1 MKLAYKAY
9 DGLGKAV
16 AGIVDAGDAAG
27 AAEMLRRKGLFVA
40 EVKASIPTDGKKAR
54 VGRRRSSGGQRMK
67 DVAWFSRQLYVL
79 IASGTRL
86 ADALHALERQ
96 ARPGPWRQVMT
107 NLRTRVEEGA
117 SLSAAMEPHGTYFD
131 PIYRNLI
138 TAGESS
144 GHLVEMFDRLA
155 GLKQKQLKV
164 RNSVVGALVYPCM
177 LVTVGLSIF
186 VMLLLFVIPRFAG
199 LFKTMDVPLPSST
212 AMLLHASDAF
222 RGYWWLIL
230 LVAAGAVGAVLAGLR
245 TPKGKLLR
253 DTAILHVPYI
263 GGVVKSL
270 STARII
276 SLLGVLM
283 QARIPVL
290 ETLRHVRQSTGNSLY
305 QELVAKAEDS
315 VAKGEAMSAAFDNP
329 SLINPSV
336 YEAIRSGEGSGEID
350 RLLLNISAFLDE
362 ENEVTVRSL
371 TSIIEPLILIVM
383 GLLVG
388 LISICMFMPLFDLA
402 SMTQQGGGA
411 GK

>member
-9 DGLGKAV
+9 DGLGKSV
-16 AGIVDAGDAAG
+16 TGIVDAGDAAG
-27 AAEMLRRKGLFVA
+27 AAELLRRKGLFVA
-40 EVKASIPTDGKKAR
+40 EVKASIPTEEKRTRGR
-54 VGRRRSSGGQRMK
+54 RRRSSRGQRLK
-67 DVAWFSRQLYVL
+67 DVAWFSRQLHVL
-79 IASGTRL
+79 VSSGTQL

-107 NLRTRVEEGA
+107 SLRTRVEEGT
-117 SLSAAMEPHGTYFD
+117 SLAVAMEPHGTYFD

-155 GLKQKQLKV
+155 GLKQKQLKI

-177 LVTVGLSIF
+177 LMTVGLSIF
-186 VMLLLFVIPRFAG
+186 IMLLLFVIPRFAG

-212 AMLLHASDAF
+212 AVLLHVSDAF

-230 LVAAGAVGAVLAGLR
+230 LAVAGGVGTLVFCLR
-245 TPKGKLLR
+245 TPRGRSIR
-253 DTAILHVPYI
+253 DTAILRMPYL
-263 GGVVKSL
+263 GPVVKSL

-290 ETLRHVRQSTGNSLY
+290 ETLRHVRQSTGNSRY
-305 QELVAKAEDS
+305 QELISKAEDS
-315 VAKGEAMSAAFDNP
+315 VSKGEAMSAAFDDA

-336 YEAIRSGEGSGEID
+336 YEAIRSGESSGEID

-362 ENEVTVRSL
+362 ENEVIVRSL
-371 TSIIEPLILIVM
+371 TSIIEPLILVVM
-383 GLLVG
+383 GVLVG
-388 LISICMFMPLFDLA
+388 MISICMFMPLFDLA
-402 SMTQQGGGA
+402 SMTQQGGG
-411 GK
+411 

>member
-9 DGLGKAV
+9 DGLGKSV
-16 AGIVDAGDAAG
+16 TGIVDAGDAAG

-40 EVKASIPTDGKKAR
+40 EVKASIPTEGKKAH
-54 VGRRRSSGGQRMK
+54 GRKRRSSGGQRLK

-79 IASGTRL
+79 VSSGTQL

-96 ARPGPWRQVMT
+96 ARPGPWRQTMT
-107 NLRTRVEEGA
+107 SLRTRVEEGT
-117 SLSAAMEPHGTYFD
+117 SLAAAMESHGTYFD
-131 PIYRNLI
+131 PIYRNLV

-164 RNSVVGALVYPCM
+164 RNSVVGALAYPCM

-186 VMLLLFVIPRFAG
+186 IMLLLFVIPRFAG

-212 AMLLHASDAF
+212 ALLLHVSDAF

-230 LVAAGAVGAVLAGLR
+230 LAVAGGVGSLVACLR
-245 TPKGKLLR
+245 TPRGRSIR
-253 DTAILHVPYI
+253 DAAILRMPYI
-263 GGVVKSL
+263 GPVVKSL

-290 ETLRHVRQSTGNSLY
+290 EALRHVQQSTGNSRY
-305 QELVAKAEDS
+305 QELISRAEDS
-315 VAKGEAMSAAFDNP
+315 VSKGEAMSAAFDDA

-336 YEAIRSGEGSGEID
+336 YEAIRSGENSGEID
-350 RLLLNISAFLDE
+350 RLLLTISAFLDE
-362 ENEVTVRSL
+362 ENEVIVRSL

-383 GLLVG
+383 GVLVG
-388 LISICMFMPLFDLA
+388 LIAICMFMPLFDLA
-402 SMTQQGGGA
+402 SMTQQGGG
-411 GK
+411 

>member
-9 DGLGKAV
+9 DGLGKSV
-16 AGIVDAGDAAG
+16 TGIVDAGDAAG

-40 EVKASIPTDGKKAR
+40 EVKASIPTEEKKAHGR
-54 VGRRRSSGGQRMK
+54 RRRSSGGQRLK

-79 IASGTRL
+79 VSSGTQL

-107 NLRTRVEEGA
+107 SLRTRVEEGT
-117 SLSAAMEPHGTYFD
+117 SLAVAMEPHGAYFD
-131 PIYRNLI
+131 PIYRNLV

-177 LVTVGLSIF
+177 LMTVGLTIF
-186 VMLLLFVIPRFAG
+186 IMLLLFVIPRFAG

-212 AMLLHASDAF
+212 AMLLHVSDAF
-222 RGYWWLIL
+222 RGYWWLMVL
-230 LVAAGAVGAVLAGLR
+230 LVAGGIGSLVACLR
-245 TPKGKLLR
+245 TPRGRSIR
-253 DTAILHVPYI
+253 DAAILRMPYI
-263 GGVVKSL
+263 GSVVKSL

-290 ETLRHVRQSTGNSLY
+290 EALRHVRQSTGNSRY
-305 QELVAKAEDS
+305 QELISRAEES
-315 VAKGEAMSAAFDNP
+315 VSKGEAMSAAFDDA

-336 YEAIRSGEGSGEID
+336 YEAIRSGENSGQID
-350 RLLLNISAFLDE
+350 RLLLNISGFLDE
-362 ENEVTVRSL
+362 ENEVIVRSL

-383 GLLVG
+383 GVLVG
-388 LISICMFMPLFDLA
+388 MISICMFMPLFDLA
-402 SMTQQGGGA
+402 SMTQQGGG
-411 GK
+411 G

>member
-9 DGLGKAV
+9 DGVGKAV
-16 AGIVDAGDAAG
+16 TGIVDAGDLAG
-27 AAEMLRRKGLFVA
+27 ASEMLRRKGLFVA
-40 EVKASIPTDGKKAR
+40 EVKASIPTEGKKAHVR
-54 VGRRRSSGGQRMK
+54 RRRSSKGQRMK

-79 IASGTRL
+79 VSSGTQL

-107 NLRTRVEEGA
+107 SLRTRVEEGS
-117 SLSAAMEPHGTYFD
+117 SLAAAMEPHGAYFD

-155 GLKQKQLKV
+155 SLKQKQLKV
-164 RNSVVGALVYPCM
+164 RNSVVGALIYPCM
-177 LVTVGLSIF
+177 LTTVGLTIF
-186 VMLLLFVIPRFAG
+186 IMLLLFVIPRFAG
-199 LFKTMDVPLPSST
+199 LFKTMDVPLPAST
-212 AMLLHASDAF
+212 AILLHASGVF
-222 RGYWWLIL
+222 RGYWWLIA
-230 LVAAGAVGAVLAGLR
+230 LVVGGVVGSLVVSLR
-245 TPKGKLLR
+245 TPTGRLLR
-253 DTAILHVPYI
+253 DTMILRSPYI
-263 GGVVKSL
+263 GGIVKSL

-290 ETLRHVRQSTGNSLY
+290 EALRHVRQSTGNSRY
-305 QELVAKAEDS
+305 QDLISKAEDS
-315 VAKGEAMSAAFDNP
+315 VAKGEAMSAAFDDA
-329 SLINPSV
+329 SLISPSV
-336 YEAIRSGEGSGEID
+336 YEAIRSGEESGEID
-350 RLLLNISAFLDE
+350 RLLLNISGFLDE
-362 ENEVTVRSL
+362 ENEVIVRSL

-411 GK
+411 

>member
-9 DGLGKAV
+9 DGLGKSV
-16 AGIVDAGDAAG
+16 TGILDAGDAAG

-40 EVKASIPTDGKKAR
+40 EVKASIPTAGKKAR
-54 VGRRRSSGGQRMK
+54 GRRRRSSGGQRLK

-79 IASGTRL
+79 VSSGTQL

-96 ARPGPWRQVMT
+96 ARPGPWQQTMT
-107 NLRTRVEEGA
+107 SLRTRVEEGT
-117 SLSAAMEPHGTYFD
+117 SLAAAMESHGTYFD
-131 PIYRNLI
+131 PIYRNLV

-164 RNSVVGALVYPCM
+164 RNSVVGALAYPCM

-186 VMLLLFVIPRFAG
+186 IMLLLFVIPRFAG

-212 AMLLHASDAF
+212 AVLLHVSDAF

-230 LVAAGAVGAVLAGLR
+230 LLIAGAVVALVAGLR
-245 TPKGKLLR
+245 SPRGRSLR
-253 DTAILHVPYI
+253 DTAILRMPYI
-263 GGVVKSL
+263 GSVVKSL

-283 QARIPVL
+283 QAHIPVL
-290 ETLRHVRQSTGNSLY
+290 EALRHVRQSTGNSHY
-305 QELVAKAEDS
+305 QQLIAKAEDS
-315 VAKGEAMSAAFDNP
+315 VSKGEAMSAAFDDA

-336 YEAIRSGEGSGEID
+336 YEAIRSGENSGEID
-350 RLLLNISAFLDE
+350 RLLLTVSAFLDE
-362 ENEVTVRSL
+362 ENEVIVRSL

-383 GLLVG
+383 GVLVG
-388 LISICMFMPLFDLA
+388 LIAICMFMPLFDLA
-402 SMTQQGGGA
+402 SMTQQGGG
-411 GK
+411 

>member
-16 AGIVDAGDAAG
+16 TGILDAGDAAG

-40 EVKASIPTDGKKAR
+40 EVKASIPTDGKRAR
-54 VGRRRSSGGQRMK
+54 IRGRRSSSGQRMK

-79 IASGTRL
+79 ISCGTRL

-107 NLRTRVEEGA
+107 SLRTRVEEGT
-117 SLSAAMEPHGTYFD
+117 SLSAAMEPHGSYFD

-164 RNSVVGALVYPCM
+164 RNSVVGALMYPCM
-177 LVTVGLSIF
+177 LVTVGLTIF
-186 VMLLLFVIPRFAG
+186 IMLLLFVIPRFAG

-212 AMLLHASDAF
+212 ALLLHASDAF
-222 RGYWWLIL
+222 RGYWWLFLL
-230 LVAAGAVGAVLAGLR
+230 LVAGGLGSLAAYLR
-245 TPKGKLLR
+245 TPQGRSLR
-253 DTAILHVPYI
+253 DTAILRVPYI
-263 GGVVKSL
+263 GQVVKNL

-290 ETLRHVRQSTGNSLY
+290 EALRHVQQSTGNRRY
-305 QELVAKAEDS
+305 QELISKAEDA
-315 VAKGEAMSAAFDNP
+315 VTKGEAMSAAFDDP
-329 SLINPSV
+329 SLINPSI
-336 YEAIRSGEGSGEID
+336 YEAIRSGEQSGEID

-388 LISICMFMPLFDLA
+388 LIAICMFLPLFDLA
-402 SMTQQGGGA
+402 SMTQQGGG
-411 GK
+411 G